1 MSPYVCC
8 WVAFVVKSQKV
19 AARIIKEGIRAG
31 GIKYRVE
38 RYIET
43 GPDTLC
49 RICARWGHADHLCTT
64 TTQPR
69 CVFCAGGHATEE
81 HKCLF
86 AGCEAVKGSNCKH
99 TKEKCVNCKGAHIA
113 SSYKCEH
120 KKAAFGKAKE
130 ERKTFRMRRRQAGNA
145 TDTEEDE
152 EEGQSVV
159 DDAEEGVEVDDEG
172 DQTMGMTE
180 EIREADAEKTA
191 ELGARAAASTL
202 SL

>member
-1 MSPYVCC
+1 
-8 WVAFVVKSQKV
+8 
-19 AARIIKEGIRAG
+19 
-31 GIKYRVE
+31 
-38 RYIET
+38 
-43 GPDTLC
+43 
-49 RICARWGHADHLCTT
+49 
-64 TTQPR
+64 
-69 CVFCAGGHATEE
+69 
-81 HKCLF
+81 
-86 AGCEAVKGSNCKH
+86 VKGSNCKH

-159 DDAEEGVEVDDEG
+159 DDAETEPEEGVEVDDEG

-191 ELGARAAASTL
+191 ELGARAAASTH